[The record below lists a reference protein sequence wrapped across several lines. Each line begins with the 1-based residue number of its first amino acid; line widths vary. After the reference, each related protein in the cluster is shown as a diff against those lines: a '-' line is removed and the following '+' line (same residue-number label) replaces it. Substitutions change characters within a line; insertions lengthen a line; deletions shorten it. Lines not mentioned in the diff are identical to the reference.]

1 MRRMF
6 SLVGVITL
14 AAVATAM
21 IGFNKPFD
29 TTYKL
34 GKDSDLAKAKC
45 MVCHE
50 KKTGGKLNA
59 YGEDLAKVMKEA
71 KSKKLTA
78 ELLKKVEGLDSDKDG
93 KKNID
98 EIKADSNPGVK

>member
-14 AAVATAM
+14 AAAATAM
-21 IGFNKPFD
+21 IGWNKPFE
-29 TTYKL
+29 TTYKI
-34 GKDSDLAKAKC
+34 GKDSELAKAKC

-59 YGEDLAKVMKEA
+59 YGEDLGKVMKAA
-71 KSKKLTA
+71 KAKKLTA
-78 ELLKKVEGLDSDKDG
+78 ELLKKVEALDSDGDG

-98 EIKADSNPGVK
+98 EIKAGTNPGVK

>member
-6 SLVGVITL
+6 SLVGIITL

-21 IGFNKPFD
+21 IGYNKPFE

-50 KKTGGKLNA
+50 KKTGGKMNA
-59 YGEDLAKVMKEA
+59 YGEDLKKVMDAA

-78 ELLKKVEGLDSDKDG
+78 ELLKKVEAMDSDGDG